1 MFELVL
7 TYKKEKFVY
16 EQSVFRYRSICVHI
30 FEKLNFQK
38 RGAER
43 GAATMRAALAS
54 EGEINSKNWYKK
66 RYRHP

>member
-1 MFELVL
+1 MNNPFLGTEA
-7 TYKKEKFVY
+7 YAFI
-16 EQSVFRYRSICVHI
+16 F

-43 GAATMRAALAS
+43 GAATMRATLAS

-66 RYRHP
+66 RCRHS